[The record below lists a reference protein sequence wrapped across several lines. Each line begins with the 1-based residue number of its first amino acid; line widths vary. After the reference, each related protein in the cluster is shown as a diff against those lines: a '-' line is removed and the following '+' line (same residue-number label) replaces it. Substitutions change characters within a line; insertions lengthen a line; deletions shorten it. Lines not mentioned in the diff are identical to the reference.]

1 MQMPGRAVGK
11 LLNPVQQRIIDR
23 LIEACVTGKECRTS
37 DVGPRRLPALGRG
50 LHLLTK
56 HALWQYA
63 AECVER
69 LPCVHPEAQRRFL
82 AFWMAS
88 GWGLR
93 YAAADDDAYCR
104 ATIKV
109 RQRIASSEM
118 LLNTDLL
125 PHVNCSPTARERR
138 GDEEA
143 IEHGDAH
150 GTEVC
155 FGAAL

>member
-1 MQMPGRAVGK
+1 MVETSLEAVALCGAS
-11 LLNPVQQRIIDR
+11 LLSGAFAPV
-23 LIEACVTGKECRTS
+23 
-37 DVGPRRLPALGRG
+37 
-50 LHLLTK
+50 
-56 HALWQYA
+56 Y
-63 AECVER
+63 
-69 LPCVHPEAQRRFL
+69 
-82 AFWMAS
+82 
-88 GWGLR
+88 
-93 YAAADDDAYCR
+93 R

-118 LLNTDLL
+118 LLNTELL
-125 PHVNCSPTARERR
+125 PHVNCSPPGKGAQ